1 MMKTFDLK
9 ALAKSAGGEY
19 VLGVRDTGTHACYLI
34 YGTVWP
40 GDPPRMIKPGAGHE
54 EIIMAVEGEFGV
66 SGHFAGRIKEGEAF
80 HMAGEAECFL
90 VNVTD
95 KPAVYIASGGH
106 SETGGHGHN
115 HHG

>member
-1 MMKTFDLK
+1 MMRTFDLK
-9 ALAKSAGGEY
+9 ALAKASGGEY

-40 GDPPRMIKPGAGHE
+40 SDPPRMIKPGAGHE
-54 EIIMAVEGEFGV
+54 EIVMAVEGEFEV
-66 SGHFAGRIKEGEAF
+66 SGQFTGRIREGEAF
-80 HMAGEAECFL
+80 HITQDAECFL

-106 SETGGHGHN
+106 SKAEGHEHR
-115 HHG
+115 HE